1 MRDAIPIPGAENDL
15 EAAMVITDFKR
26 ICPRCKGGGHQPG
39 FSALGISQINYDGRC
54 PECAGR
60 GFQLTELGQ
69 DLLELLRPFVEEMI
83 AERKKET
90 PPEKRDDLQA

>member
-1 MRDAIPIPGAENDL
+1 
-15 EAAMVITDFKR
+15 MVITDFKR

-69 DLLELLRPFVEEMI
+69 DLLQLLRPFVEEMI
-83 AERKKET
+83 AEGKTGTR
-90 PPEKRDDLQA
+90 PEKRDDLQA